1 MGQESQDQEARVL
14 RTGRSSAPE
23 PLPTP
28 HPPGLELS
36 PVGQGAGSQ
45 DPKDRSLPALTFMH
59 LL

>member
-14 RTGRSSAPE
+14 RTGRAAL
-23 PLPTP
+23 PLSPCP
-28 HPPGLELS
+28 RLLGLELS

-59 LL
+59 SL